1 MLVVNFYGGPGAGK
15 STLAAHTFAEL
26 KYDGVLCELVP
37 EYAKGAVW
45 EDNLSLFEV
54 QPYLFGEQYRAL
66 KRLEGKV
73 DVAITDGPLLL
84 HFIYTR
90 GNEPRSFLPMVLES
104 YFQFDNLN
112 FLVRRTK
119 PYVQTGRLSDEH
131 EARGLDV
138 AIETF
143 LQDNEIP
150 YKSLPGERA
159 AVLYTVAKIKE
170 RIHHV
175 R

>member
-1 MLVVNFYGGPGAGK
+1 MLVVNMLGGPGSGN

-26 KYDGVLCELVP
+26 KYAGVLCELVP
-37 EYAKGAVW
+37 EFAKGAVW
-45 EDNLSLFEV
+45 EDNLRLFDV

-73 DVAITDGPLLL
+73 AVAITDPLLL
-84 HFIYTR
+84 PSIYAR
-90 GNEPRSFLPMVLES
+90 GNEPKSFLPMVMES

-112 FLVRRTK
+112 FLVRRVK
-119 PYVQTGRLSDEH
+119 PYVQTGRFSDEH
-131 EARGLDV
+131 EAWGLDV
-138 AIETF
+138 AIEVF

-159 AVLYTVAKIKE
+159 AALYTVAKIKE